1 MPKNP
6 SIGVVCG
13 LGMHRIVR
21 VSGTDDGQGRTALP
35 ALLIRMRDQDRA
47 AVAEFIEAYGRLIRR
62 RVRSKLSPKM
72 RRVFDSLDVLSS
84 LARRLDVVV
93 AKGQLRAMNEAQF
106 MAFVNQVAE
115 NTIVDQ
121 ARLVRRL
128 HRVEGADSEVVRLMR
143 QRMLVEGDSTAVRE
157 DELLRLVESI
167 ASADDRDMVCMWMN
181 GRSLKHIGE
190 ALGISPD
197 ATRQRW
203 RQLKIN
209 LRAFLEREHA

>member
-6 SIGVVCG
+6 SIGVVSG